1 MQVRK
6 KKVKKYYHQF
16 IDKSIA
22 AYYDKN
28 LENENK
34 DFAFIYDEYKEG
46 LLLFDLLETK
56 IWNKAKEDSL
66 GQQEYYDSHK
76 EKYQWK
82 RRLDIILTQNTTDD
96 VAQNVQQL
104 LANGA
109 SSDEIKKQFNI
120 DGRTKVMISNGV
132 VEETYNRLPDNFEV
146 KEGVSSIY
154 YDEKTGFYKVILVN
168 EILEP
173 IQKTLDEARG
183 AVINDYQQQLEK
195 DWMSSLRNGRAINVN
210 KKTFKKVK
218 KVIAKNA

>member
-1 MQVRK
+1 VQK
-6 KKVKKYYHQF
+6 FYYDF

-56 IWNKAKEDSL
+56 IWNKAKEDST
-66 GQQEYYDSHK
+66 GQQAYYDLHK
-76 EKYQWK
+76 SKYQWK
-82 RRLDIILTQNTTDD
+82 RRLDIVLTQNTTEE
-96 VAQNVQQL
+96 VAQEVQRL
-104 LANGA
+104 LKNGT
-109 SSDEIKKQFNI
+109 SREEIKKQFNI
-120 DGRTKVMISNGV
+120 DGRTKVMMSNGI
-132 VEETYNRLPDNFEV
+132 VEENYNRIPDNFEV

-154 YDEKTGFYKVILVN
+154 YDEKTGFYKVILVK

-173 IQKTLDEARG
+173 SQKTLDEARG

-195 DWMSSLRNGRAINVN
+195 DWMSSLRNGRTIKVN

-218 KVIAKNA
+218 KAIAKDA

>member
-1 MQVRK
+1 MFSINGKDFTYDDFFKDVMSRQK
-6 KKVKKYYHQF
+6 KDFANYASKEEKVKKYYHQF

-82 RRLDIILTQNTTDD
+82 RR
-96 VAQNVQQL
+96 
-104 LANGA
+104 
-109 SSDEIKKQFNI
+109 
-120 DGRTKVMISNGV
+120 
-132 VEETYNRLPDNFEV
+132 
-146 KEGVSSIY
+146 
-154 YDEKTGFYKVILVN
+154 
-168 EILEP
+168 
-173 IQKTLDEARG
+173 
-183 AVINDYQQQLEK
+183 
-195 DWMSSLRNGRAINVN
+195 
-210 KKTFKKVK
+210 
-218 KVIAKNA
+218 